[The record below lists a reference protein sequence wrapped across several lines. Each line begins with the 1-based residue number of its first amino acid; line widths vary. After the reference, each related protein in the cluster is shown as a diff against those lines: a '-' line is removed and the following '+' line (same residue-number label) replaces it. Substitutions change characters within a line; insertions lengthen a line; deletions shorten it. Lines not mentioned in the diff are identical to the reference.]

1 MDALLLDWLSLLL
14 RWLHV
19 ITAIAWIGAS
29 FYFVWLDN
37 SLETPPEWKKEKG
50 VSGDLWAF
58 HGGGIYEVAKYSLA
72 PPTMPAT
79 LHWFKWEAY
88 STWIT
93 GTLLLIAVYYFRAEY
108 YLVGPNN
115 LVASPALAISASVLY
130 LASGLAVYELL
141 VRWIAPKNTRLFIAL
156 LYSYVVFSCWLAPQL
171 FSDRAAFIHVGA
183 LLATIMAANVFLGIM
198 PAQRGF
204 MRAVDAGKT
213 PDKAPMLA
221 AKTRSIHNNYFTL
234 PVIFC
239 MISNHYAFLYGH
251 PYNWLILIALLTITA
266 YARHFFNLRHR
277 GIIKPSILILAVA
290 ATLAVAAAMQVS
302 QSHDNTFKLPQKNLE
317 TTPVQHEEAL
327 NAKAPASN
335 VIQNGIP
342 GKDQLHESA
351 IDSLST
357 GADAEVLKL
366 AHTHCTSCHAITPT
380 NPAFA
385 APPAGIVLETADQI
399 RANKLKIIP
408 AVQSGYMPLGNLT
421 AMDDDERRRLLD
433 WLDH

>member
-72 PPTMPAT
+72 PPTMPTT

-88 STWIT
+88 STWLT
-93 GTLLLIAVYYFRAEY
+93 GALLLIAVYYFRAEY

-156 LYSYVVFSCWLAPQL
+156 LYSYVAFSCWLAPQL

-204 MRAVDAGKT
+204 MRAVDAGKM
-213 PDKAPMLA
+213 PDKAPMLV

-277 GIIKPSILILAVA
+277 GVIKPSILILAVA
-290 ATLAVAAAMQVS
+290 ATLAVAAAMQIGENQKLKQSGGENGRPS
-302 QSHDNTFKLPQKNLE
+302 QPIVLPSVADQVE
-317 TTPVQHEEAL
+317 TDQIQAKREQAESTKARETVTNEQITELTNQHC
-327 NAKAPASN
+327 S
-335 VIQNGIP
+335 G
-342 GKDQLHESA
+342 
-351 IDSLST
+351 
-357 GADAEVLKL
+357 
-366 AHTHCTSCHAITPT
+366 CHAIHPS

-385 APPAGIVLETADQI
+385 AAPAGILLETTDQLLTS
-399 RANKLKIIP
+399 KQKIIP
-408 AVQSGYMPLGNLT
+408 AVQSGYMPLGNMT
-421 AMDDDERRRLLD
+421 GMTQKERETLLE
-433 WLDH
+433 WLAQTQ